1 MAEGKRV
8 SRIGCVAVM
17 VALMALP
24 FGLPCPEGLTQS
36 GFKVLGIFLGC
47 VFGWSTVGVMGTSL
61 LGMVFLGFV
70 PEFSVQ
76 GVFKEGFGGTT
87 FMLVFFMVTFAGVLD
102 QVGLGERVAQ
112 WILRRKFTRRG
123 PWVLSLSL
131 LLTAYVTSFVT
142 SVMPGIIISWG
153 ILSSICHAC
162 GYKRGDSWPKLMTVG
177 IVLACCMGH
186 SAWPIEVLSFTLLGI
201 YDAQGLPPI
210 NYLSFTVLNTC
221 IGLGAMGL
229 YLTACQLLFKPDV
242 DRLSRAYDF
251 ARDMGPLTRA
261 QKAVVAFTVV
271 FFAVL
276 FLPGAFPGA
285 GGLLGLLE
293 SVGTVGCAVVVL
305 AAAGMARMA
314 DGKPLVNLPAAIRD
328 GAPWESMILIACAI
342 PLSSALTNADVGL
355 SPLFSHGFS
364 VLFGSV
370 GSAALFSV
378 LFVVVVVLLTNVM
391 GNVTVGVVL
400 LPIMIAAAP
409 SMGANAALLT
419 VVTCIACNAAFL
431 LPSGGPTAAVLHGN
445 RDWFAG
451 SSQIY
456 PFAAAGAL
464 SFVLSALSFMLVLGP
479 LLF

>member
-1 MAEGKRV
+1 MTEGKTGVRV
-8 SRIGCVAVM
+8 VCTAVT
-17 VALMALP
+17 VALMLLP
-24 FGLPCPEGLTQS
+24 FGLPCPEGLTPS

-47 VFGWSTVGVMGTSL
+47 VFGWSTVGVIGTSL
-61 LGMVFLGFV
+61 LGMVVLGFV

-112 WILRRKFTRRG
+112 WILRRRFTRRG

-131 LLTAYVTSFVT
+131 MLTSYVTAFVT
-142 SVMPGIIISWG
+142 SVMPGIVISWG
-153 ILSSICHAC
+153 ILAIICHTC
-162 GYKRGDSWPKLMTVG
+162 GYQRGDSWPKLMTVG

-210 NYLSFTVLNTC
+210 NYLSFTALNTC
-221 IGLGAMGL
+221 IGLGSVVL
-229 YLTACQLLFKPDV
+229 YVIACRFLFKPDV
-242 DRLSRAYDF
+242 ERLSRAHDF
-251 ARDMGPLTRA
+251 VRDMGPLTRA

-293 SVGTVGCAVVVL
+293 SIGTVGCAVVVL
-305 AAAGMARMA
+305 AAAGATRTA
-314 DGKPLVNLPAAIRD
+314 DGKALVNLPAAIRD
-328 GAPWESMILIACAI
+328 GAPWESMILIACAM

-355 SPLFSHGFS
+355 SAIFSQGFS

-370 GSAALFSV
+370 GSAVLFSM
-378 LFVVVVVLLTNVM
+378 LFVAVVVLLTNVM

-431 LPSGGPTAAVLHGN
+431 LPSGGPTAAILHGN

-451 SSQIY
+451 STQIY
-456 PFAAAGAL
+456 PFAAVGAGA
-464 SFVLSALSFMLVLGP
+464 FMASALGFMLLLGP
-479 LLF
+479 VLF

>member
-1 MAEGKRV
+1 MARGKRGV
-8 SRIGCVAVM
+8 RFVCVAVM
-17 VALMALP
+17 VAFMALP
-24 FGLPCPEGLTQS
+24 FLLPCPQGLTPS

-47 VFGWSTVGVMGTSL
+47 VFGWSTVGVVGTSL

-123 PWVLSLSL
+123 PWLLSLSL
-131 LLTAYVTSFVT
+131 LLTAYLTAFVT

-153 ILSSICHAC
+153 ILGVICHTC
-162 GYKRGDSWPKLMTVG
+162 GYKRGDAWPKLMTVG

-201 YDAQGLPPI
+201 YDVQGLPPI
-210 NYLSFTVLNTC
+210 NYLSFTALNTC
-221 IGLGAMGL
+221 IGLGAIAL
-229 YLTACQLLFKPDV
+229 YLAVCRFLFRPDV
-242 DRLSRAYDF
+242 ANLVHAHDF
-251 ARDMGPLTRA
+251 VRDMGPLTKA

-276 FLPGAFPGA
+276 FLPGAFPGS

-293 SVGTVGCAVVVL
+293 KVGTVGCAVVVL
-305 AAAGMARMA
+305 AAAGAVRMG
-314 DGKPLVNLPAAIRD
+314 DGRPLVNLPAAIRD
-328 GAPWESMILIACAI
+328 GAPWESMILIACAM

-355 SPLFSHGFS
+355 NTLFSQTFS
-364 VLFGSV
+364 ALFGSV
-370 GSAALFSV
+370 GSAVLFSV
-378 LFVVVVVLLTNVM
+378 LFVLVVVVLTNAM

-400 LPIMIAAAP
+400 LPIMIAVAP
-409 SMGANAALLT
+409 SVGANAALLT

-451 SSQIY
+451 STQIY
-456 PFAAAGAL
+456 PFAAVGAGAFL
-464 SFVLSALSFMLVLGP
+464 ASALLFMLVLGP
-479 LLF
+479 VLF

>member
-1 MAEGKRV
+1 MTEGKTGVRV
-8 SRIGCVAVM
+8 VCTAVT
-17 VALMALP
+17 VALMLLP
-24 FGLPCPEGLTQS
+24 FGLPCPEGLTPS

-47 VFGWSTVGVMGTSL
+47 VFGWSTVGVIGTSL
-61 LGMVFLGFV
+61 LGMVVLGFV

-112 WILRRKFTRRG
+112 WILRRRFTRRG

-131 LLTAYVTSFVT
+131 MLTSYVTAFVT
-142 SVMPGIIISWG
+142 SVMPGIVISWG
-153 ILSSICHAC
+153 ILAIICHTC
-162 GYKRGDSWPKLMTVG
+162 GYQRGDSWPKLMTVG

-210 NYLSFTVLNTC
+210 NYLSFTALNTC
-221 IGLGAMGL
+221 IGLGSVVL
-229 YLTACQLLFKPDV
+229 YVIACRFLFKPDV
-242 DRLSRAYDF
+242 ERLSRAHDF
-251 ARDMGPLTRA
+251 VRDMGPLTRA

-293 SVGTVGCAVVVL
+293 SIGTVGCAVVVL
-305 AAAGMARMA
+305 AAAGAARTA
-314 DGKPLVNLPAAIRD
+314 DGKALVNLPAAIRD
-328 GAPWESMILIACAI
+328 GAPWESMILIACAM

-355 SPLFSHGFS
+355 SAIFSQGFS

-370 GSAALFSV
+370 GSAVLFSM
-378 LFVVVVVLLTNVM
+378 LFVAVVVLLTNVM

-431 LPSGGPTAAVLHGN
+431 LPSGGPTAAILHGN

-451 SSQIY
+451 STQIY
-456 PFAAAGAL
+456 PFAAVGAGA
-464 SFVLSALSFMLVLGP
+464 FMASALGFMLLLGP
-479 LLF
+479 VLF